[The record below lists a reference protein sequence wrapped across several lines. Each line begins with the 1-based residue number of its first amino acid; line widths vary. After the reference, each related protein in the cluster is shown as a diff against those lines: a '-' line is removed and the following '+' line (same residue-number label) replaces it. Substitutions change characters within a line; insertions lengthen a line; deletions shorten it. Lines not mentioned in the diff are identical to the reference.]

1 MPDLLANEPVPLPE
15 QIMCVQRE
23 IAMRERAYPRFVAKG
38 SMKLDRAEREIVVMR
53 AVLET
58 LRKATT

>member
-1 MPDLLANEPVPLPE
+1 MPDLLSDQPVPLLE
-15 QIMCVQRE
+15 QILCVERE

-38 SMKLDRAEREIVVMR
+38 TMKLDRAEREIVVMR

-58 LRKATT
+58 LKGMQK